1 MKKDEWA
8 GVSPYDRYFDFISED
23 ADRYAILI
31 ECINKLNLN
40 PSVIDVAG
48 NRHIF
53 IFPPGQKSLRSS
65 GGIFPFNKLSPY
77 LFCAHYDRVP
87 GSPGANDNSIAV
99 FHLLNTAS
107 ILAKRGID
115 KWIIVFTDKEELKAG
130 ESIENIGSFSMG
142 EKLKSW
148 GLEKAKIYNFDACGS
163 GDVFIFSTTADI
175 ILKTNDNAE
184 GKSDGKAD
192 GQFGAQERSN
202 IRKVSKNIASLR
214 DHALVTA
221 QQLQLKRVLL
231 APTPFSDD
239 IGFLRA
245 GLAAQTVTMLP
256 DNEASQ
262 YEALLRSRPDFGN
275 LIISGEVKKPAE
287 YRHLPE
293 TWRSLNN
300 ARDTPSRLTP
310 QYFQTFV
317 NFIVGLCS
325 GGK

>member
-1 MKKDEWA
+1 VKKNEWA
-8 GVSPYDRYFDFISED
+8 SVIPYDRYFEFISAD

-40 PSVIDVAG
+40 SSAIDVAG

-65 GGIFPFNKLSPY
+65 GGLFPFNKLSPY

-99 FHLLNTAS
+99 FHLLNTAA
-107 ILAKRGID
+107 ILARRGID
-115 KWIIVFTDKEELKAG
+115 NWIIVFTDKEELKAG

-142 EKLKSW
+142 EKLKTW
-148 GLEKAKIYNFDACGS
+148 GLEKAKIYNFDACGAGS
-163 GDVFIFSTTADI
+163 VFIFSTTTDI
-175 ILKTNDNAE
+175 ILRGN
-184 GKSDGKAD
+184 GVFG
-192 GQFGAQERSN
+192 GQSGGNERPN
-202 IRKVSKNIASLR
+202 VRKVSRNIASLR

-221 QQLQLKRVLL
+221 QQLQLERVLL

-256 DNEASQ
+256 DNEANQ

-287 YRHLPE
+287 YRSLPE

-300 ARDTPSRLTP
+300 AMDTPARLTP
-310 QYFQTFV
+310 QYFQSVV
-317 NFIVGLCS
+317 NFIVGLCAG
-325 GGK
+325 GGKQ